1 VGGPESDS
9 DTHGLGGRSVSHMS
23 QGQGYWVASDGKWYP
38 PELHPSRRQ
47 PESEPSVPPSGR
59 PVGPVGYPGP
69 QGATASFSSTWQSTN
84 PAWGGTQ
91 TATLPHPVPQFGLDR
106 DAFALNSK
114 PSAPRRRSNRSAL
127 RWGSVVVVV
136 VLVAVGTIV
145 AVSTPRP
152 TWDPRVLG
160 IVHFDEQHR
169 GLTFKEPVKV
179 EFLGSAQFDKQ
190 VSVPQPTSKADR
202 SEQRLALSELR
213 ALGLV
218 HGNVNLATSEN
229 NLNQSDVVGLYVDDK
244 KTVFVRGTA
253 LTPYVRVTLAHE
265 LTHAL
270 QDQYFDLQK
279 LDANVKNGDDDALT
293 ALIEGDAV
301 RDQNLYQQSLSPAD
315 QQLYQNE
322 QNQFDSGSGQ
332 AANVPEILSDIQEF
346 PYAFGPT
353 FVDSLD
359 ADGGTAAI
367 DHAFRDPP
375 VAEAQIV
382 DPAQYPI
389 GWTPA
394 RVATPALPA
403 GQRKLDTPSSFG
415 QVSLFEVLG
424 SRLGYDQAWSA
435 VQGWQGDNSVPYK
448 DHGQTCIAIDVDMA
462 NPAAAANL
470 DGAAQA
476 WARAIPGATVTQHGT
491 LIDLRSC
498 DPGANGPVV
507 PTITPSAFDVLSAR
521 SAIIDEVMTSNQVDF
536 PLAKCVADKVLVG
549 VGPSGYGELTANN
562 LSASQQTQLEQL
574 AATSASN
581 CQAEGVH

>member
-1 VGGPESDS
+1 MSD
-9 DTHGLGGRSVSHMS
+9 MS
-23 QGQGYWVASDGKWYP
+23 QGPGYWVASDGKWYP

-47 PESEPSVPPSGR
+47 PQSEPSVSPSSA
-59 PVGPVGYPGP
+59 GPVGAATYPGP
-69 QGATASFSSTWQSTN
+69 QGASAPFSLSPHGPT
-84 PAWGGTQ
+84 PGWGGTQ
-91 TATLPHPVPQFGLDR
+91 TATLAHPVAQIGFDA
-106 DAFALNSK
+106 DAFALSSN
-114 PSAPRRRSNRSAL
+114 PSAPRRRSKRTAL

-136 VLVAVGTIV
+136 VLVAVGTLV
-145 AVSTPRP
+145 AVSTSRP
-152 TWDPRVLG
+152 TWDPRVLA
-160 IVHFDEQHR
+160 IVHFDEQQR
-169 GLTFKEPVKV
+169 GLTFKQPVKV
-179 EFLGSAQFDKQ
+179 EFLGNAQFDKE

-202 SEQRLALSELR
+202 NSQRLALSELR

-218 HGNVNLATSEN
+218 HGNIDLATSEN
-229 NLNQSDVVGLYVDDK
+229 NLAQSDVVGLYVDDK

-253 LTPYVRVTLAHE
+253 MTPYVRVTLAHE

-279 LDANVKNGDDDALT
+279 LDANVKDGDGDALT
-293 ALIEGDAV
+293 ALVEGDAV
-301 RDQNLYQQSLSPAD
+301 RDQNLYEQSLSPAD

-322 QNQFDSGSGQ
+322 QNQLDAGSGQ
-332 AANVPEILSDIQEF
+332 TANVPEILSDIQEF

-359 ADGGTAAI
+359 ATGGTAAI

-375 VAEAQIV
+375 QAEAQIV

-394 RVATPALPA
+394 RVAVPALGS
-403 GQRKLDTPSSFG
+403 GQRRLDTPSSFG

-448 DHGQTCIAIDVDMA
+448 DDGHTCFAIDVDMA
-462 NPAAAANL
+462 GAPAATNL
-470 DGAAQA
+470 DDAAQA
-476 WARAIPGATVTQHGT
+476 WARGVPGARVTQHGT
-491 LIDLRSC
+491 LVDLRSC
-498 DPGANGPVV
+498 DPGPNGPVP

-521 SAIIDEVMTSNQVDF
+521 SAIIDEVMNSNQVDF
-536 PLAKCVADKVLVG
+536 PVGQCVADKVLAG
-549 VGPSGYGELTANN
+549 VGPSGYGELTGNN
-562 LSASQQTQLEQL
+562 LTTSQQTQLEQL
-574 AATSASN
+574 AATSATN